1 MEGTDKVEEKKPI
14 GWVDDSQINAW
25 KAQHKCKSIPQ
36 VITPEDD
43 ETDHVTYFK
52 TAGIDELILL
62 GDYTKKGQEIKGLKV
77 LFNTLRIGGS
87 QDVVD
92 YAELNKSAIMAFSGI
107 LKGSQ
112 SKLGKR

>member
-1 MEGTDKVEEKKPI
+1 METQEQQDEKKPI
-14 GWVDDSQINAW
+14 GWVDDAQINAW
-25 KAQHKCKSIPQ
+25 KAQHKCKNIPE

-43 ETDHVTYFK
+43 ETEHVTYFK

-62 GDYTKKGQEIKGLKV
+62 GTYTKKGEEIKGLKV
-77 LFNTLRIGGS
+77 LFNTLRLGGS

-92 YAELNKSAIMAFSGI
+92 FAELNKSAIMAFSGI
-107 LKGSQ
+107 LKGAQ